1 MLAINRRFGQSITMR
16 TAGGETIVVQV
27 VKTGRHQIV
36 LGIDAPR
43 SVRIVRTEIEGL
55 EDAPRPINERVQCDT
70 PTR

>member
-1 MLAINRRFGQSITMR
+1 MLAITRKFRQSITMR
-16 TAGGETIVVQV
+16 TEANETIVVQV
-27 VKTGRHQIV
+27 VRIAGQVT
-36 LGIDAPR
+36 LGIDAPS